1 MAISKLDSGQ
11 YLVDVRPLGRD
22 GRRIRKR
29 FATRSE
35 AQQYERWVLSTQH
48 EKGWLEKPPDRR
60 PLSELIDIWWQHKG
74 QIMKAGKSIHGKLL
88 RIDRALQHPLA
99 SQIDKKMWGNY
110 RTARLNSGVKA
121 RTVNREQGALSALF
135 GALTETG
142 NFNHQN
148 PLSGMAK
155 LRETSGEMG
164 FLSKGEITQL
174 LASINGHE
182 RLAAKL
188 SLATGARWGEVT
200 KLRRAH
206 LANDRVMFIDT
217 KNGKNRTVPVSAVL
231 MNELSEQGDG
241 FLFANANYGIL
252 RAAIKSVAPELPDG
266 QAVHVLR
273 HTFAS
278 HFMMNGGNILTLQKI
293 LGHANIQQTMVY
305 AHLAPD
311 YLQDAVRFNPL
322 ENQK

>member
-11 YLVDVRPLGRD
+11 YLVDVRPQGRG

-29 FATRSE
+29 FSTRSE

-48 EKGWLEKPPDRR
+48 EKGWLDKPPDRR
-60 PLSELIDIWWQHKG
+60 SLSELIEIWWQQKG
-74 QIMKAGKSIHGKLL
+74 QIMKAGESVRGKLL
-88 RIDRALQHPLA
+88 RVDRALLHPLA
-99 SQIDKKMWGNY
+99 SQIDKKMWGDY
-110 RTARLNSGVKA
+110 RTARLSGGIKV
-121 RTVNREQGALSALF
+121 RTINREQGALSAMF
-135 GALTETG
+135 GALIETG
-142 NFNHQN
+142 NFHHQN
-148 PLSGMAK
+148 PLSGMPK

-164 FLSKGEITQL
+164 FLSKGEIRRL
-174 LASINGHE
+174 LEVVTGSE

-188 SLATGARWGEVT
+188 SLATGARWGEVV

-206 LANDRVMFIDT
+206 LTGDKVMFIDT
-217 KNGKNRTVPVSAVL
+217 KNGKNRTIPISASL
-231 MNELSEQGDG
+231 MAELTERGDG
-241 FLFANANYGIL
+241 LVFSDARYGEL

-293 LGHANIQQTMVY
+293 LGHANIQQTMAY

>member
-1 MAISKLDSGQ
+1 MAISKIDSGQ
-11 YLVDVRPLGRD
+11 YLVDVRPQGRG

-29 FATRSE
+29 FPTRSE
-35 AQQYERWVLSTQH
+35 AQQYERWLLSTQH
-48 EKGWLEKPPDRR
+48 DKGWLDKPPDKRL
-60 PLSELIDIWWQHKG
+60 LSELIKIWWQQKG

-88 RIDRALQHPLA
+88 RIDRALQYPIACQL
-99 SQIDKKMWGNY
+99 DKKMWATY
-110 RTARLNSGVKA
+110 RTSRLNAGIKV
-121 RTVNREQGALSALF
+121 RTINREQGALSALF
-135 GALTETG
+135 GALIETG
-142 NFNHQN
+142 NFHHQN

-164 FLSKGEITQL
+164 FLSKGEIVQL
-174 LASINGHE
+174 LELISGHE

-188 SLATGARWGEVT
+188 CLATGARWGEVT

-217 KNGKNRTVPVSAVL
+217 KNGKNRTVPVSTVL
-231 MNELSEQGDG
+231 MNELSEQGNG
-241 FLFANANYGIL
+241 FLFADASYGIL

-311 YLQDAVRFNPL
+311 YLSDAVKFNPL
-322 ENQK
+322 DCD